1 MKKIL
6 NIIALGVAMFVGVN
20 TASAQG
26 INNVKINEILVVNQN
41 NYVDDYGNH
50 ESWIELMNTGYENVN
65 IGGCYLGVVLKDGQ
79 EIKYFIPASDNRM
92 KLSPQTYVVF
102 FCEGTD
108 TKGALHTN
116 FTLDNAEKVIFYNA
130 NGKDVI
136 DEMVITAEALTPDVS
151 YGRYTNAEGDI
162 TIGVLSSTTP
172 NASNENTITTPR
184 HEVFRQR
191 DKSGIVMTLTA
202 MSVVFFA
209 LILIFLVLKAFT
221 FLMNNDFSKKKK
233 QAATAGAPAAA
244 EKKASAEND
253 EVVAAIATAL
263 DLYRQDLHDRE
274 DMVITIQNV
283 GRRYSPW
290 SSKIHGLTAL
300 PNKK

>member
-1 MKKIL
+1 MKKFL
-6 NIIALGVAMFVGVN
+6 YIITLGVAMLVGANSV
-20 TASAQG
+20 SAQG

-65 IGGCYLGVVLKDGQ
+65 IGGCYLGVVLKDGS
-79 EIKYFIPASDNRM
+79 EVKYFIPSKDNRM
-92 KLSPQTYVVF
+92 KLSPLSYVVF

-108 TKGALHTN
+108 TKGAFHTS
-116 FTLDNAEKVIFYNA
+116 FTLDNAEKIIFYNA
-130 NGKDVI
+130 NGRDVI
-136 DEMVITAEALTPDVS
+136 DEMVITAEARTPDVS
-151 YGRYTNAEGDI
+151 YGRSTNAEGD
-162 TIGVLSSTTP
+162 TVIGVLSSTTP
-172 NASNENTITTPR
+172 NASNENSITTPR

-191 DKSGIVMTLTA
+191 DKSGVVMTLTA
-202 MSVVFFA
+202 MSVVFSA
-209 LILIFLVLKAFT
+209 LVLIFLVLKAFT
-221 FLMNNDFSKKKK
+221 FLMNNEGGKKKK
-233 QAATAGAPAAA
+233 AASAAAAPAA
-244 EKKASAEND
+244 KKASMENE

>member
-1 MKKIL
+1 ML
-6 NIIALGVAMFVGVN
+6 VGAN
-20 TASAQG
+20 TLSAQG

-65 IGGCYLGVVLKDGQ
+65 IGGCYLGVVLKDGS
-79 EIKYFIPASDNRM
+79 EVKYYIPSRDNRM
-92 KLSPQTYVVF
+92 KLSPLSYVVF

-108 TKGALHTN
+108 TKGAFHTS
-116 FTLDNAEKVIFYNA
+116 FTLDNAEKIIFYNA
-130 NGKDVI
+130 NGRDVI
-136 DEMVITAEALTPDVS
+136 DEMVITAEARTPDVS
-151 YGRYTNAEGDI
+151 YGRSTNAEGD
-162 TIGVLSSTTP
+162 TVIGVLSSTTP
-172 NASNENTITTPR
+172 NASNENSITTPR

-191 DKSGIVMTLTA
+191 DKSGVVMTLTA
-202 MSVVFFA
+202 MSVVFSA
-209 LILIFLVLKAFT
+209 LVLIFLVLKAFT
-221 FLMNNDFSKKKK
+221 FIMNNEGGKKKK
-233 QAATAGAPAAA
+233 AAAAAAAPAA
-244 EKKASAEND
+244 KKASMENE

>member
-1 MKKIL
+1 ML
-6 NIIALGVAMFVGVN
+6 VGANSV
-20 TASAQG
+20 SAQG

-65 IGGCYLGVVLKDGQ
+65 IGGCYLGVVLKDGS
-79 EIKYFIPASDNRM
+79 EVKYFIPSKDNRM
-92 KLSPQTYVVF
+92 KLSPLSYVVF

-108 TKGALHTN
+108 TKGAFHTS
-116 FTLDNAEKVIFYNA
+116 FTLDNAEKIIFYNA
-130 NGKDVI
+130 NGRDVI
-136 DEMVITAEALTPDVS
+136 DEMVITAEARTPDVS
-151 YGRYTNAEGDI
+151 YGRSTNAEGD
-162 TIGVLSSTTP
+162 TVIGVLSSTTP
-172 NASNENTITTPR
+172 NASNENSITTPR

-191 DKSGIVMTLTA
+191 DKSGVVMTLTA
-202 MSVVFFA
+202 MSVVFSA
-209 LILIFLVLKAFT
+209 LVLIFLVLKAFT
-221 FLMNNDFSKKKK
+221 FIMNNEGGKKKK
-233 QAATAGAPAAA
+233 AASAAAAPAA
-244 EKKASAEND
+244 KKASMENE

>member
-1 MKKIL
+1 ML
-6 NIIALGVAMFVGVN
+6 VGANSV
-20 TASAQG
+20 SAQG

-65 IGGCYLGVVLKDGQ
+65 IGGCYLGVVLKDGS
-79 EIKYFIPASDNRM
+79 EVKYYIPSRDNRM
-92 KLSPQTYVVF
+92 KLSPLSYVVF

-108 TKGALHTN
+108 TKGAFHTS
-116 FTLDNAEKVIFYNA
+116 FTLDNAEKIIFYNA
-130 NGKDVI
+130 NGRDVI
-136 DEMVITAEALTPDVS
+136 DEMVITAEARTPDVS
-151 YGRYTNAEGDI
+151 YGRSTNAEGD
-162 TIGVLSSTTP
+162 TVIGVLSSTTP
-172 NASNENTITTPR
+172 NASNENSIVTPR
-184 HEVFRQR
+184 HEIFRQR
-191 DKSGIVMTLTA
+191 DKSGVVMTLTA
-202 MSVVFFA
+202 MSVVFSA
-209 LILIFLVLKAFT
+209 LVLIFLVLKAFT
-221 FLMNNDFSKKKK
+221 FLMNNEGGKKKK
-233 QAATAGAPAAA
+233 AAAAAAPAA
-244 EKKASAEND
+244 KKASMENE

-263 DLYRQDLHDRE
+263 DFYRRDLHDRE

>member
-1 MKKIL
+1 ML
-6 NIIALGVAMFVGVN
+6 VGANSV
-20 TASAQG
+20 SAQG

-65 IGGCYLGVVLKDGQ
+65 IGGCYLGVVLKDGS
-79 EIKYFIPASDNRM
+79 EVKYFIPSKDNRM
-92 KLSPQTYVVF
+92 KLSPLSYVVF

-108 TKGALHTN
+108 TKGAFHTS
-116 FTLDNAEKVIFYNA
+116 FTLDNAEKIIFYNA
-130 NGKDVI
+130 NGRDVI
-136 DEMVITAEALTPDVS
+136 DEMVITAEARTPDVS
-151 YGRYTNAEGDI
+151 YGRSTNAEGD
-162 TIGVLSSTTP
+162 TVIGVLSSTTP
-172 NASNENTITTPR
+172 NASNENSITTPR

-191 DKSGIVMTLTA
+191 DKSGVVMTLTA
-202 MSVVFFA
+202 MSVVFSA
-209 LILIFLVLKAFT
+209 LVLIFLVLKAFT
-221 FLMNNDFSKKKK
+221 FLMNNEGGKKKK
-233 QAATAGAPAAA
+233 AASAAAAPAA
-244 EKKASAEND
+244 KKASMENE

>member
-20 TASAQG
+20 SASAQG

-65 IGGCYLGVVLKDGQ
+65 IGGCYLGVVLKDGS
-79 EIKYFIPASDNRM
+79 EVKYYIPAKDNRM
-92 KLSPQTYVVF
+92 KLSPLSYVVF

-108 TKGALHTN
+108 TKGAFHTS
-116 FTLDNAEKVIFYNA
+116 FTLDNAEKIIFYNA
-130 NGKDVI
+130 NGRDVI
-136 DEMVITAEALTPDVS
+136 DEMVITAEARTADVS
-151 YGRYTNAEGDI
+151 YGRSTNAEGE
-162 TIGVLSSTTP
+162 TVVGVLKSTTP
-172 NASNENTITTPR
+172 NASNENSITTPR

-191 DKSGIVMTLTA
+191 DKSGVVMTLTA
-202 MSVVFFA
+202 MSVVFSA

-221 FLMNNDFSKKKK
+221 FLMNNDFGKKKK
-233 QAATAGAPAAA
+233 AAAAAAAAPAA
-244 EKKASAEND
+244 KKASAESD

>member
-1 MKKIL
+1 ML
-6 NIIALGVAMFVGVN
+6 VGANSV
-20 TASAQG
+20 SAQG

-65 IGGCYLGVVLKDGQ
+65 IGGCYLGVVLKDGS
-79 EIKYFIPASDNRM
+79 EVKYYIPSRDNRM
-92 KLSPQTYVVF
+92 KLSPLSYVVF

-108 TKGALHTN
+108 TKGAFHTS
-116 FTLDNAEKVIFYNA
+116 FTLDNAEKIIFYNA
-130 NGKDVI
+130 NGRDAI
-136 DEMVITAEALTPDVS
+136 DEMVITAEARTPDVS
-151 YGRYTNAEGDI
+151 YGRSTNAEGD
-162 TIGVLSSTTP
+162 TVIGVLSSTTP
-172 NASNENTITTPR
+172 NASNENSITTPR

-202 MSVVFFA
+202 MSVVFSA
-209 LILIFLVLKAFT
+209 LVLIFLVLKAFT
-221 FLMNNDFSKKKK
+221 FLMNNEGGKKKK
-233 QAATAGAPAAA
+233 AAAAAAPAA
-244 EKKASAEND
+244 KKASMENE

>member
-1 MKKIL
+1 MKKFL
-6 NIIALGVAMFVGVN
+6 NIIALGIAMLVGAN
-20 TASAQG
+20 TLSAQG

-65 IGGCYLGVVLKDGQ
+65 IGGCYLGVVLKDGS
-79 EIKYFIPASDNRM
+79 EVKYYIPSRDNRM
-92 KLSPQTYVVF
+92 KLSPLSYVVF

-108 TKGALHTN
+108 TKGAFHTS
-116 FTLDNAEKVIFYNA
+116 FTLDNAEKIIFYNA
-130 NGKDVI
+130 NGRDVI
-136 DEMVITAEALTPDVS
+136 DEMVITAEARTPDVS
-151 YGRYTNAEGDI
+151 YGRSTNAEGE
-162 TIGVLSSTTP
+162 TVIGVLSSTTP
-172 NASNENTITTPR
+172 NASNENSITTPR

-202 MSVVFFA
+202 MSVVFSA
-209 LILIFLVLKAFT
+209 LVLIFLVLKAFT
-221 FLMNNDFSKKKK
+221 FLMNNEGGKKKK
-233 QAATAGAPAAA
+233 AAATAAAPAA
-244 EKKASAEND
+244 KKASMENE

>member
-1 MKKIL
+1 ML
-6 NIIALGVAMFVGVN
+6 VGANSV
-20 TASAQG
+20 SAQG

-65 IGGCYLGVVLKDGQ
+65 IGGCYLGVVLKDGS
-79 EIKYFIPASDNRM
+79 EVKYFIPSRDNRM
-92 KLSPQTYVVF
+92 KLSPLSYVVF

-108 TKGALHTN
+108 TKGAFHTS
-116 FTLDNAEKVIFYNA
+116 FTLDNAEKIIFYNA
-130 NGKDVI
+130 NGRDVI
-136 DEMVITAEALTPDVS
+136 DEMVITAEARTPDVS
-151 YGRYTNAEGDI
+151 YGRSTNAEGD
-162 TIGVLSSTTP
+162 TVIGVLSSTTP
-172 NASNENTITTPR
+172 NASNENSITTPR

-202 MSVVFFA
+202 MSVVFSA
-209 LILIFLVLKAFT
+209 LVLIFLVLKAFT
-221 FLMNNDFSKKKK
+221 FLMNNEGGKKKK
-233 QAATAGAPAAA
+233 AAAAAAPAA
-244 EKKASAEND
+244 KKASMENE

>member
-1 MKKIL
+1 ML
-6 NIIALGVAMFVGVN
+6 VGAN
-20 TASAQG
+20 TLSAQG

-65 IGGCYLGVVLKDGQ
+65 IGGCYLGVVLKDGS
-79 EIKYFIPASDNRM
+79 EVKYYIPSRDNRM
-92 KLSPQTYVVF
+92 KLSPLSYVVF

-108 TKGALHTN
+108 TKGAFHTS
-116 FTLDNAEKVIFYNA
+116 FTLDNAEKIIFYNA
-130 NGKDVI
+130 NGRDVI
-136 DEMVITAEALTPDVS
+136 DEMVITAEARTPDVS
-151 YGRYTNAEGDI
+151 YGRSTNAEGD
-162 TIGVLSSTTP
+162 TVIGVLSSTTP
-172 NASNENTITTPR
+172 NASNENSITTPR

-202 MSVVFFA
+202 MSVVFSA
-209 LILIFLVLKAFT
+209 LVLIFLVLKAFT
-221 FLMNNDFSKKKK
+221 FLMNNEGGKKKK
-233 QAATAGAPAAA
+233 AAAAAAPAA
-244 EKKASAEND
+244 KKASMENE

>member
-1 MKKIL
+1 ML
-6 NIIALGVAMFVGVN
+6 VGANSV
-20 TASAQG
+20 SAQG

-65 IGGCYLGVVLKDGQ
+65 IGGCYLGVVLKDGS
-79 EIKYFIPASDNRM
+79 EVKYYIPSRDNRM
-92 KLSPQTYVVF
+92 KLSPLSYVVF

-108 TKGALHTN
+108 TKGAFHTS
-116 FTLDNAEKVIFYNA
+116 FTLDNAEKIIFYNA
-130 NGKDVI
+130 NGRDVI
-136 DEMVITAEALTPDVS
+136 DEMVITAEARTPDVS
-151 YGRYTNAEGDI
+151 YGRSTNAEGD
-162 TIGVLSSTTP
+162 TVIGVLSSTTP
-172 NASNENTITTPR
+172 NASNENSITTPR

-202 MSVVFFA
+202 MSVVFSA
-209 LILIFLVLKAFT
+209 LVLIFLVLKAFT
-221 FLMNNDFSKKKK
+221 FLMNNEGGKKKK
-233 QAATAGAPAAA
+233 AAAAAAPAA
-244 EKKASAEND
+244 KKASMENE

>member
-1 MKKIL
+1 
-6 NIIALGVAMFVGVN
+6 MFVGVN
-20 TASAQG
+20 SASAQG

-65 IGGCYLGVVLKDGQ
+65 IGGCYLGVVLKDGS
-79 EIKYFIPASDNRM
+79 EVKYYIPARDNRM
-92 KLSPQTYVVF
+92 KLSPLSYVVF

-108 TKGALHTN
+108 TKGAFHTS
-116 FTLDNAEKVIFYNA
+116 FTLDNAEKIIFYNA
-130 NGKDVI
+130 NGRDVV
-136 DEMVITAEALTPDVS
+136 DEMVITAEAMTTDVS
-151 YGRYTNAEGDI
+151 YGRYTNAEGE
-162 TIGVLSSTTP
+162 TVVGVLSSTNP
-172 NASNENTITTPR
+172 NASNENSITTPR

-191 DKSGIVMTLTA
+191 DKSGVVMTLTA
-202 MSVVFFA
+202 MSVVFSA
-209 LILIFLVLKAFT
+209 LILIFLVLTVFT
-221 FLMNNDFSKKKK
+221 YLMNTDFSKKTKK
-233 QAATAGAPAAA
+233 AATTAAPAAD
-244 EKKASAEND
+244 KKASAESD

>member
-1 MKKIL
+1 ML
-6 NIIALGVAMFVGVN
+6 AGAN
-20 TASAQG
+20 TLSAQG

-65 IGGCYLGVVLKDGQ
+65 IGGCYLGVVLKDGS
-79 EIKYFIPASDNRM
+79 EVKYYIPSRDNRM
-92 KLSPQTYVVF
+92 KLSPLSYVVF

-108 TKGALHTN
+108 TKGAFHTS
-116 FTLDNAEKVIFYNA
+116 FTLDNAEKIIFYNA
-130 NGKDVI
+130 NGRDVI
-136 DEMVITAEALTPDVS
+136 DEMVITAEARTPDVS
-151 YGRYTNAEGDI
+151 YGRSTNAEGD
-162 TIGVLSSTTP
+162 TVIGVLSSTTP
-172 NASNENTITTPR
+172 NASNENSITTPR

-191 DKSGIVMTLTA
+191 DKSGVVMTLTA
-202 MSVVFFA
+202 MSVVFSA
-209 LILIFLVLKAFT
+209 LVLIFLVLKAFT
-221 FLMNNDFSKKKK
+221 FIMNNEGGKKKK
-233 QAATAGAPAAA
+233 AAAAAAPAA
-244 EKKASAEND
+244 KKASMENE

>member
-6 NIIALGVAMFVGVN
+6 NIIALGIAMFVGVN

-253 EVVAAIATAL
+253 EVVAAIAMAICL
-263 DLYRQDLHDRE
+263 AAGEEHDRE
-274 DMVITIQNV
+274 SEVLTIQTIK
-283 GRRYSPW
+283 RAYSPW
-290 SSKIHGLTAL
+290 NSKIHGLTRL
-300 PNKK
+300 PERK

>member
-1 MKKIL
+1 ML
-6 NIIALGVAMFVGVN
+6 VGANSV
-20 TASAQG
+20 SAQG

-65 IGGCYLGVVLKDGQ
+65 IGGCYLGVVLKDGS
-79 EIKYFIPASDNRM
+79 EVKYYIPSRDNRM
-92 KLSPQTYVVF
+92 KLSPLSYVVF

-108 TKGALHTN
+108 TKGAFHTS
-116 FTLDNAEKVIFYNA
+116 FTLDNAEKIIFYNA
-130 NGKDVI
+130 NGRDVI
-136 DEMVITAEALTPDVS
+136 DEMVITAEARTPDVS
-151 YGRYTNAEGDI
+151 YGRSTNAEGD
-162 TIGVLSSTTP
+162 TVIGVLSSTTP
-172 NASNENTITTPR
+172 NASNENSITTPR

-191 DKSGIVMTLTA
+191 DKSGVVMTLTA
-202 MSVVFFA
+202 MSVVFSA
-209 LILIFLVLKAFT
+209 LVLIFLVLKAFT
-221 FLMNNDFSKKKK
+221 FLMNNEGGKKKK
-233 QAATAGAPAAA
+233 AAAAAAPAA
-244 EKKASAEND
+244 KKASMENE

>member
-1 MKKIL
+1 ML
-6 NIIALGVAMFVGVN
+6 VGAN
-20 TASAQG
+20 TLSAQG

-65 IGGCYLGVVLKDGQ
+65 IGGCYLGVVLKDGS
-79 EIKYFIPASDNRM
+79 EVKYYIPSRDNRM
-92 KLSPQTYVVF
+92 KLSPLSYVVF

-108 TKGALHTN
+108 TKGAFHTS
-116 FTLDNAEKVIFYNA
+116 FTLDNAEKIIFYNA
-130 NGKDVI
+130 NGRDVI
-136 DEMVITAEALTPDVS
+136 DEMVITAEARTPDVS
-151 YGRYTNAEGDI
+151 YGRSTNAEGE
-162 TIGVLSSTTP
+162 TVIGVLSSTTP
-172 NASNENTITTPR
+172 NASNENSITTPR

-202 MSVVFFA
+202 MSVVFSA
-209 LILIFLVLKAFT
+209 LVLIFLVLKAFT
-221 FLMNNDFSKKKK
+221 FLMNNEGGKKKK
-233 QAATAGAPAAA
+233 AAATAAAPAA
-244 EKKASAEND
+244 KKASMENE

>member
-1 MKKIL
+1 ML
-6 NIIALGVAMFVGVN
+6 AGAN
-20 TASAQG
+20 TLSAQG
-26 INNVKINEILVVNQN
+26 IHNVKINEILVVNQN

-65 IGGCYLGVVLKDGQ
+65 IGGCYLGVVLKDGS
-79 EIKYFIPASDNRM
+79 EVKYYIPSRDNRM
-92 KLSPQTYVVF
+92 KLSPLSYVVF

-108 TKGALHTN
+108 TKGAFHTS
-116 FTLDNAEKVIFYNA
+116 FTLDNAEKIIFYNA
-130 NGKDVI
+130 NGRDVV
-136 DEMVITAEALTPDVS
+136 DEMVITAEARTPDVS
-151 YGRYTNAEGDI
+151 YGRYTNAEGE
-162 TIGVLSSTTP
+162 TVIGVLSSTTP
-172 NASNENTITTPR
+172 NASNENTIVTPR

-191 DKSGIVMTLTA
+191 DKSGVVMTLTA
-202 MSVVFFA
+202 MSVVFSA
-209 LILIFLVLKAFT
+209 LLLIFFVLKAFT
-221 FLMNNDFSKKKK
+221 YVMNNDFGKKKK
-233 QAATAGAPAAA
+233 AAAAAAAAPAA
-244 EKKASAEND
+244 KKATMENE

>member
-1 MKKIL
+1 ML
-6 NIIALGVAMFVGVN
+6 AGAN
-20 TASAQG
+20 TLSAQG

-65 IGGCYLGVVLKDGQ
+65 IGGCYLGVVLKDGS
-79 EIKYFIPASDNRM
+79 EVKYYIPSRDNRM
-92 KLSPQTYVVF
+92 KLSPLSYVVF

-108 TKGALHTN
+108 TKGAFHTS
-116 FTLDNAEKVIFYNA
+116 FTLDNAEKIIFYNA
-130 NGKDVI
+130 NGRDVI
-136 DEMVITAEALTPDVS
+136 DEMVITAEARTPDVS
-151 YGRYTNAEGDI
+151 YGRSTNAEGD
-162 TIGVLSSTTP
+162 TVIGVLSSTTP
-172 NASNENTITTPR
+172 NASNENSITTPR

-191 DKSGIVMTLTA
+191 DKSGVVMTLTA
-202 MSVVFFA
+202 MSVVFSA
-209 LILIFLVLKAFT
+209 LLLIFFVLKVFT
-221 FLMNNDFSKKKK
+221 YVMNNDFGKKKK
-233 QAATAGAPAAA
+233 AAAATAAAPAA
-244 EKKASAEND
+244 KKATMENE

-263 DLYRQDLHDRE
+263 DFYRRDLHDRE

>member
-1 MKKIL
+1 ML
-6 NIIALGVAMFVGVN
+6 VGAN
-20 TASAQG
+20 TLSAQG

-65 IGGCYLGVVLKDGQ
+65 IGGCYLGVVLKDGS
-79 EIKYFIPASDNRM
+79 EVKYYIPSRDNRM
-92 KLSPQTYVVF
+92 KLSPLSYVVF

-108 TKGALHTN
+108 TKGAFHTS
-116 FTLDNAEKVIFYNA
+116 FTLDNAEKIIFYNA
-130 NGKDVI
+130 NGRDVI
-136 DEMVITAEALTPDVS
+136 DEMVITAEARTPDVS
-151 YGRYTNAEGDI
+151 YGRSTNAEGD
-162 TIGVLSSTTP
+162 TVIGVLSSTTP
-172 NASNENTITTPR
+172 NASNENSITTPR

-202 MSVVFFA
+202 MSVVFSA
-209 LILIFLVLKAFT
+209 LVLIFLVLKAFT
-221 FLMNNDFSKKKK
+221 FLMNNEGGKKKR
-233 QAATAGAPAAA
+233 AASAAAAPAA
-244 EKKASAEND
+244 KKASMENE